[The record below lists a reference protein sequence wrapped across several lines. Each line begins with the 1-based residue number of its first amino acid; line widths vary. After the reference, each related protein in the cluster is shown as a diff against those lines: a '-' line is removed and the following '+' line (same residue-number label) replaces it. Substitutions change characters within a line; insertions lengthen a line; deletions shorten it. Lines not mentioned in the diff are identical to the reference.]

1 MSAEIV
7 KVLDY
12 QLSHG
17 LEFEKKYIDSTI
29 NKIFKVE
36 LSMVKREIKNI
47 EGKLSEFENY
57 YKMSSDTFYEKFN
70 EGKMGDDR
78 GYIKWFAYKDT
89 YNKLMER
96 LMEIEKI
103 VHA

>member
-1 MSAEIV
+1 MNTEIV

-17 LEFEKKYIDSTI
+17 LDFEKKYIDSTI

-36 LSMVKREIKNI
+36 LYMLKREIKTV
-47 EGKLSEFENY
+47 ETKLSEFEKS
-57 YKMSSDTFYEKFN
+57 YKMSSDSFYKKFN
-70 EGKMGDDR
+70 EGKLGDDR
-78 GYIKWFAYKDT
+78 GYISWFAYKDT
-89 YNKLMER
+89 YNKLIER
-96 LMEIEKI
+96 LKEIQSI

>member
-1 MSAEIV
+1 MTAEIV

-17 LEFEKKYIDSTI
+17 LDFEKKYIDSTI

-36 LSMVKREIKNI
+36 LFMLKREIKQVEI
-47 EGKLSEFENY
+47 KLSEFEKCY
-57 YKMSSDTFYEKFN
+57 HMSSDSFYEKFN
-70 EGKMGDDR
+70 EGKLGDDR
-78 GYIKWFAYKDT
+78 GYLNWFAYKDT
-89 YNKLMER
+89 YNKLIER
-96 LMEIEKI
+96 LEEIQSI